1 MLVKK
6 SYFSRKI
13 SDYTEQNFI
22 ECNYK
27 LEKTVDLFVTL
38 GNTTNLKKRKKRKRK
53 KIHSTVSKCF
63 NLWQYGIGLRMSRIG
78 QWPEIVMHDWK
89 NPHLVTLVLLLAQA
103 SASRARFAGR
113 NCKNPPKIEFKN
125 SWNWRI
131 ILVPA
136 TIWQILNVKHKQS
149 ETEVMRIFRKSREI
163 TLGKLI
169 FWWVFDI

>member
-6 SYFSRKI
+6 SHFPPRKI

-22 ECNYK
+22 VCNYE
-27 LEKTVDLFVTL
+27 LEKTVYLFVTL
-38 GNTTNLKKRKKRKRK
+38 GNTTNIKKKKREEK

-125 SWNWRI
+125 S
-131 ILVPA
+131 
-136 TIWQILNVKHKQS
+136 
-149 ETEVMRIFRKSREI
+149 
-163 TLGKLI
+163 
-169 FWWVFDI
+169 